1 MNLTTALIVYVI
13 IAVLVFILARVY
25 RIRTF
30 SAVVLALVIG
40 QIAISLIRP
49 DNLATEQARP
59 TAVTAYLVIQLVTSL
74 LVLVYVIGQA
84 LSDRDQGFCL
94 PWMTQ

>member
-1 MNLTTALIVYVI
+1 MDLTTALIVYVVV
-13 IAVLVFILARVY
+13 AVLVFILARVY
-25 RIRTF
+25 RIRTY
-30 SAVVLALVIG
+30 SAVILALVIG

-49 DNLATEQARP
+49 DNLSSDQARP
-59 TAVTAYLVIQLVTSL
+59 MAVSFYLSIQLITSL

-94 PWMTQ
+94 PWMGR